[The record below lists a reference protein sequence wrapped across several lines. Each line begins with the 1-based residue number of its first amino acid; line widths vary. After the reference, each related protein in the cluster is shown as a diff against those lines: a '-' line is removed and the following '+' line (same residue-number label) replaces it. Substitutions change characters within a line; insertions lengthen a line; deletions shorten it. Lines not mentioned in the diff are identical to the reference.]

1 MSHNSHGWGQEGNV
15 PTGGGTWMHGG
26 VGVAT
31 AQSQAEIRLVA
42 LRAPYP
48 KPDTKR
54 VAHSCLLADSLE
66 ERAVEDKTRASRESG
81 QPGPGCWDKC
91 HCTIWGSGK
100 GMVRGIASEK
110 LDGVIVSAQV
120 ADCTCLMRTGP
131 PPRGVEGDQR
141 QRGQLAEGWPS
152 G

>member
-15 PTGGGTWMHGG
+15 PTGGRTWMLGG
-26 VGVAT
+26 VGVAR

-42 LRAPYP
+42 PGPLIPNLTQRGWPTPASLQTVLR
-48 KPDTKR
+48 R
-54 VAHSCLLADSLE
+54 GQW
-66 ERAVEDKTRASRESG
+66 KTRQELLERVW

-110 LDGVIVSAQV
+110 LDGAIVSAQV